1 MDCCARP
8 KVAETGRRHL
18 VAQAQALGAQLT
30 ETLGTKRAAVPEVVY
45 YVAASLDGYIATS
58 NGGIEWLSAFEGKG
72 EDYGYAAF
80 YASIDAV
87 LLGRRTY
94 EQCLTFGEWPYRGKP
109 CWVFSHGRMKIAEP
123 DVTLTNQDPQQMV
136 SELHKRRL
144 PRAWLVGGGE
154 LAGSFRREGLI
165 SEYIVSVVPVILGAG
180 IPLFAS
186 GGSREALKF
195 AGTKAYPSGI
205 VQLRYLRGVDA

>member
-1 MDCCARP
+1 M
-8 KVAETGRRHL
+8 
-18 VAQAQALGAQLT
+18 
-30 ETLGTKRAAVPEVVY
+30 PEVVY

-58 NGGIEWLSAFEGKG
+58 DGGIEWLSPFEGKEGKG

-94 EQCLTFGEWPYRGKP
+94 EQCLTFGEWLYRGKP
-109 CWVFSHGRMKIAEP
+109 CWVFAHGGMKITEP
-123 DVTLTNQDPQQMV
+123 HVTLTNQDPHQMV
-136 SELHKRRL
+136 SELQARKL
-144 PRAWLVGGGE
+144 QRAWLVGGGE

-180 IPLFAS
+180 ISLFAS
-186 GGSREALKF
+186 GGAQEALKLV
-195 AGTKAYPSGI
+195 GTNAHPSGI

>member
-1 MDCCARP
+1 
-8 KVAETGRRHL
+8 VNS
-18 VAQAQALGAQLT
+18 
-30 ETLGTKRAAVPEVVY
+30 AAVPEVVY
-45 YVAASLDGYIATS
+45 YVAASLDGFIATS
-58 NGGIEWLSAFEGKG
+58 DGGIKWLSPFEGKG

-94 EQCLTFGEWPYRGKP
+94 EQCLTFGEWPYPGKP
-109 CWVFSHGRMKIAEP
+109 CWVFSHGRIKIAGP
-123 DVTLTNQDPQQMV
+123 GVTLTIQDPHEMV
-136 SELHKRRL
+136 SELQARKLR
-144 PRAWLVGGGE
+144 RAWLVGGSD
-154 LAGSFRREGLI
+154 LAGSFRDEGLI

-186 GGSREALKF
+186 GRTQEVLKLVE
-195 AGTKAYPSGI
+195 TNAYPSGI

>member
-1 MDCCARP
+1 M
-8 KVAETGRRHL
+8 V
-18 VAQAQALGAQLT
+18 
-30 ETLGTKRAAVPEVVY
+30 AVPEVVY

-58 NGGIEWLSAFEGKG
+58 NGGIEWLSPFEGKS

-80 YASIDAV
+80 YASIDSV

-109 CWVFSHGRMKIAEP
+109 CWVFSHGRMKITEP
-123 DVTLTNQDPQQMV
+123 GVTLTNQDPHQMA
-136 SELHKRRL
+136 SELQKRGL
-144 PRAWLVGGGE
+144 QRAWLVGGGE

-186 GGSREALKF
+186 GGTQEALRL